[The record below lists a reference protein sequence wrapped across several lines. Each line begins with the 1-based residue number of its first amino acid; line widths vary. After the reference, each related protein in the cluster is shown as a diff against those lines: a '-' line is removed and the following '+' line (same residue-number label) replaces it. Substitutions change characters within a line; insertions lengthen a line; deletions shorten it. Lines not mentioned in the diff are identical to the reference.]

1 METILLR
8 VKDPKQ
14 DISAIQAAASVLR
27 KGGLAA
33 IPTETV
39 YGLAA
44 NALDPKAVAK
54 IFQVKNRPADN
65 PLIVHI
71 AELDQL
77 PSLARNI
84 PQAAYDLADAFW
96 PGPLTMILSKQDCIP
111 DIVSAGLD
119 TVAIRFPSH
128 PVASAVIRESG
139 LPIAAPSANLSGS
152 PSPTNARRCVEDLS
166 GKVEV
171 IIDGGDCSVGVESTV
186 ITLADNTPRLL
197 RPGFVTLEQLCSVLG
212 NVAVD
217 KAVLYKLE
225 DNTKASS
232 PGMKYK
238 HYAPKAK
245 VILLDGEADAF
256 VQFVN
261 NLEEKDV
268 WALAFGDEAARLN
281 KPFLLIGNT
290 PEEQARNLFER
301 LRELDDKGAKT
312 VYARCPKKTGVGMAV
327 YNRIIRA
334 SAFAIQKL

>member
-14 DISAIQAAASVLR
+14 DISAIQTAASVLR

-77 PSLARNI
+77 PFLARNI

-96 PGPLTMILSKQDCIP
+96 PGPLTMILPKQDCIP

-212 NVAVD
+212 NVAMD

-245 VILLDGEADAF
+245 VILLDGETDAF